1 MFTLK
6 LTAMEIYLYYF
17 LATEGA
23 HITLQTHPKFTDNF
37 KKPQA

>member
-6 LTAMEIYLYYF
+6 LIAMEIYLRYF

-23 HITLQTHPKFTDNF
+23 HIALHTHPKVTDDL